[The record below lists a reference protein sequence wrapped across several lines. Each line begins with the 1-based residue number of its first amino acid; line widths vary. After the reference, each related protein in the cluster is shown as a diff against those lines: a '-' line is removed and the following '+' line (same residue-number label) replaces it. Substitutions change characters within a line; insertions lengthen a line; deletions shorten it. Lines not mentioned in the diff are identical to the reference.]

1 MKDHALYDECDIR
14 TYEDADRLF
23 AKARH
28 KEAGKP
34 LRSWARLHKDGND
47 YLIKTG
53 SVTLFRITPDNML
66 IVECT
71 PDELRRCACTVV
83 SALYR
88 VIPFDIIRVG
98 MGRYRLNHFA
108 NLYSGNLPYIDKDL
122 LKRSPE
128 LYQGLTFS
136 LLAGDC
142 QNPRPDLLTTVDPA
156 ARKQWLGALR
166 KYKRGLKVRQRIGA
180 FDSIAALATAQ
191 KAARQYSKPD
201 WAQEQW
207 KDKLFE
213 CIRDEKY
220 PEDLITG
227 IAQSVRVFYY
237 QTTVT
242 TQDIL
247 KEFDSLCN
255 AYSIDLRKRFGVFN
269 EEA

>member
-1 MKDHALYDECDIR
+1 MYKSNVMYEECDIR
-14 TYEDADRLF
+14 TYEEADRLF

-53 SVTLFRITPDNML
+53 SITLFRITPDNML

-83 SALYR
+83 SSLYR

-98 MGRYRLNHFA
+98 VGRYRLNHFA
-108 NLYSGNLPYIDKDL
+108 NLFSKQTKWIEKDL
-122 LKRSPE
+122 LKKSPE
-128 LYQGLTFS
+128 LFQGLTFS
-136 LLAGDC
+136 LLTGDC
-142 QNPRPDLLTTVDPA
+142 QNQRPDLLTTVDPA

-180 FDSIAALATAQ
+180 FDSIAALITTQ
-191 KAARQYSKPD
+191 KAARQYTKPD
-201 WAQEQW
+201 WDNDSW

-220 PEDLITG
+220 PEDLIIG
-227 IAQSVRVFYY
+227 VAQSVRVFYY

-247 KEFDSLCN
+247 TQFDSLCN
-255 AYSIDLRKRFGVFN
+255 AYSIDLRKRFGVFG
-269 EEA
+269 EA